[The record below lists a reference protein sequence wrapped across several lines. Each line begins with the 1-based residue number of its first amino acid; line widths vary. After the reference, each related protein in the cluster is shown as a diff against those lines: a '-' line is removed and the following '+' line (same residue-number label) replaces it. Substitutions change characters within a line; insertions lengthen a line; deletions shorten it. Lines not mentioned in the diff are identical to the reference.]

1 MKKYLPIFFISI
13 MFTACFNSSSLE
25 DDKEICV
32 KENKFF
38 YVTEVLDYRT
48 GQMKPKV
55 ICK

>member
-38 YVTEVLDYRT
+38 YVTEV
-48 GQMKPKV
+48 
-55 ICK
+55 